1 MPVEATRER
10 IIDAVHALLA
20 EESPATLS
28 IPAVAD
34 RAGTSLR
41 TVYRYFPTKEA
52 LVDAASRTFE
62 AETHGVPTHA
72 SFATLEEYLVEMW
85 TSFTKSVGAVKAQ
98 HLTPAGRELRAVR
111 LPRSRAGAKLALQDE
126 RLDLPDADLERLAD
140 LIVVFIGSAMYL
152 ELVDR
157 LGYDDTDAARLAA
170 WATTA
175 MVDRARR
182 EGTVAP

>member
-1 MPVEATRER
+1 MAVEATRER

-62 AETHGVPTHA
+62 EQTHGVSVQA
-72 SFATLEEYLVEMW
+72 SVGTLEEYLVHVW
-85 TSFTKSVGAVKAQ
+85 TRFTKSLGAVKAQ
-98 HLTPAGRELRAVR
+98 HVTPAGRELRDAR
-111 LPRSRAGAKLALQDE
+111 LPRSRAGARLALQE
-126 RLDLPDADLERLAD
+126 EGLDLPDEDLDRLAD
-140 LIVVFIGSAMYL
+140 LIVVLIGSSMYL

-157 LGYDDTDAARLAA
+157 LGYDETDAARLAA

-175 MVDRARR
+175 IVDRARR